1 MSNNLKTVKYKEIKS
16 SINYDG
22 NIKNFI
28 NQIKNKF
35 QINMIE
41 KYIVHLDGFK
51 NIEID
56 LKYINNLE
64 DLLKAPF
71 FKYLEVITVENDKTL
86 INGLKN
92 EIQKLIAKNKALEF
106 EIKNLKNEI
115 DVIKNEYE
123 KFKITHNDEIKKI
136 YNFIED
142 NLNTYKFYSNN
153 NNNSNNNFN
162 NNYNNNYNN
171 NFNNNF
177 NKNFNKTTK
186 YNNQSFNNNGSNI
199 YEQSNSAYIR
209 CEFNFIDNLSVSL
222 KDIESQNIQF
232 LTCQTRFKNTGQCG
246 LKNIKIFSNNQTN
259 EPFYI
264 NEINLNNGDEIET
277 NQVIKFDIKIYF
289 NENYQFKAENY
300 FLNLYVKNDN
310 GEIEATNKMIKII
323 VFK

>member
-1 MSNNLKTVKYKEIKS
+1 MSNNFKTVKYKENKS
-16 SINYDG
+16 TIIYDG
-22 NIKNFI
+22 KINNFI

-41 KYIVHLDGFK
+41 KYIVHLEGFK

-56 LKYINNLE
+56 YKYINNLE

-123 KFKITHNDEIKKI
+123 KFKITHNEEIKKI
-136 YNFIED
+136 YNAIED
-142 NLNTYKFYSNN
+142 NLNTFKFYSNN
-153 NNNSNNNFN
+153 LNNN
-162 NNYNNNYNN
+162 NNYNNNYN
-171 NFNNNF
+171 
-177 NKNFNKTTK
+177 KASE
-186 YNNQSFNNNGSNI
+186 YNNLSFTNT
-199 YEQSNSAYIR
+199 YEQSNSAFIR
-209 CEFNFIDNLSVSL
+209 CEFNYIDILSVSL
-222 KDIESQNIQF
+222 KDIESQNIPF
-232 LTCQTRFKNTGQCG
+232 LKCQTRFKNTGQVNF
-246 LKNIKIFSNNQTN
+246 KNIKIFSIKQTN

-264 NEINLNNGDEIET
+264 NEINLNDGNEIET
-277 NQVIKFDIKIYF
+277 NQVIKFDITIYF
-289 NENYQFKAENY
+289 NENFKFKAGNY
-300 FLNLYVKNDN
+300 FLNLYVKNEN
-310 GEIEATNKMIKII
+310 GEIEATNKIMKIS

>member
-56 LKYINNLE
+56 LNYISNLE

-86 INGLKN
+86 INILKN
-92 EIQKLIAKNKALEF
+92 EIQKLNTKNKALEF

-123 KFKITHNDEIKKI
+123 KFKITHNEEIKKI
-136 YNFIED
+136 YNAIED
-142 NLNTYKFYSNN
+142 NLNTFKFYSNN
-153 NNNSNNNFN
+153 LNNN
-162 NNYNNNYNN
+162 NNYNNNYN
-171 NFNNNF
+171 
-177 NKNFNKTTK
+177 KASE
-186 YNNQSFNNNGSNI
+186 YNNLSFTNT
-199 YEQSNSAYIR
+199 YEQSNSAFIR
-209 CEFNFIDNLSVSL
+209 CEFNYIDILSVSL
-222 KDIESQNIQF
+222 KDIESQNISC
-232 LTCQTRFKNTGQCG
+232 LKCQTRFKNTGQVNF
-246 LKNIKIFSNNQTN
+246 KNIKIFSIKQTN

-264 NEINLNNGDEIET
+264 DEINLNDGNEIET
-277 NQVIKFDIKIYF
+277 NQVIKFDITIYF
-289 NENYQFKAENY
+289 NENFKFKAGNY
-300 FLNLYVKNDN
+300 FLNLYVKNEN
-310 GEIEATNKMIKII
+310 GEIEATNKIMKIS